1 MAMTTIQRM
10 SNSVVACVAIVAG
23 MVLTTAA
30 NRHHDS
36 GAGERQKLCEWRA
49 GAVVS
54 AAAVAAYGVDSCF
67 CAVPIPDAVF
77 RRMQGRSFRP
87 NPHVS
92 CARLRYVRA
101 LHYDAE
107 GCIHI
112 GELVC
117 HERIAADVVAIFRA
131 LYEGRYP
138 IERMVLI
145 DNYDA
150 DDERSMAANNS
161 SGFCYRTVAGS
172 SKVSAHAI
180 GMAIDINPLYNP
192 YVKTLKDGRLRVLP
206 AAGRVYADRRR
217 AHAYMLRRGDLC
229 HRLFVQHGFVWGGA
243 WRSVKDY
250 QHFEKNK

>member
-1 MAMTTIQRM
+1 MVKTTIQRICHR
-10 SNSVVACVAIVAG
+10 VVAIVAIVVG
-23 MVLTTAA
+23 MVLTAA
-30 NRHHDS
+30 AQRHHED
-36 GAGERQKLCEWRA
+36 GASERQMLCEWRA
-49 GAVVS
+49 GEVVS

-67 CAVPIPDAVF
+67 GAVPISDAVF
-77 RRMQGRSFRP
+77 KRMQGRSFRP
-87 NPHVS
+87 NPHIS
-92 CARLRYVRA
+92 RARLRYVRA

-107 GCIHI
+107 GRIHI

-117 HERIAADVVAIFRA
+117 HERIAADAVAIFRA

-138 IERMVLI
+138 VERMVLI

-150 DDERSMAANNS
+150 DDERSMAANNT

-192 YVKTLKDGRLRVLP
+192 YVKTLKDGRQRVRP

-217 AHAYMLRRGDLC
+217 THAYMLRRGDLC